1 MALVSSF
8 SYGLIIPSHCSISL
22 LLIQLYGRPLDHLT
36 VHSAICVSN
45 FTVFSQS
52 IDPYHLMLIEVWFE
66 ALRLDIDLWHTGRY
80 GLQSLFHIFHT
91 FLHTFQHFFQK
102 KSQFYTFAHTFSILF
117 PPLPSTFFLKVS
129 TLHPT
134 FY

>member
-80 GLQSLFHIFHT
+80 GLQSLFHIFPYFSPHIST
-91 FLHTFQHFFQK
+91 LFPKEITVLHICSHFF
-102 KSQFYTFAHTFSILF
+102 HTFS
-117 PPLPSTFFLKVS
+117 STS
-129 TLHPT
+129 
-134 FY
+134 